1 MISPHTIG
9 TPLPFNELRYNK
21 TPAQVLIR
29 WSLQKG
35 FVCIPKTVK
44 EERMIENADVFDFSI
59 SQQDME
65 EMVSDEIL
73 NITPSDKTLTH
84 IHVLSVYT

>member
-1 MISPHTIG
+1 MM
-9 TPLPFNELRYNK
+9 
-21 TPAQVLIR
+21 IR

-44 EERMIENADVFDFSI
+44 EERMVENADVFDFSI

-65 EMVSDEIL
+65 EMVSDENSSLISLSSCIFKIL
-73 NITPSDKTLTH
+73 ILF
-84 IHVLSVYT
+84 LGWME

>member
-1 MISPHTIG
+1 MM
-9 TPLPFNELRYNK
+9 
-21 TPAQVLIR
+21 IR

-65 EMVSDEIL
+65 EMVSDENSSLI
-73 NITPSDKTLTH
+73 IISQSTF
-84 IHVLSVYT
+84 

>member
-1 MISPHTIG
+1 MM
-9 TPLPFNELRYNK
+9 
-21 TPAQVLIR
+21 IR

-65 EMVSDEIL
+65 EMVSDE
-73 NITPSDKTLTH
+73 NSSFNNYF
-84 IHVLSVYT
+84 SVYI